1 MHFLHSQSE
10 GSAGVRKLL
19 GQGALLTCHFNH
31 VRTKCKLGA
40 ALMEGRDEGVFLN
53 VEDLP
58 GSIFSCC
65 LADVTKPFSHVTVV
79 LSNAHGMGATL
90 ALPQEQVFI
99 SQHRSNIF
107 ILANTYNKP
116 YPF

>member
-10 GSAGVRKLL
+10 GSAGVKKLL
-19 GQGALLTCHFNH
+19 GQGALLLTCHFNH

-40 ALMEGRDEGVFLN
+40 ALMERQDGGVFLN
-53 VEDLP
+53 AEDLP

-79 LSNAHGMGATL
+79 LSNARGMRAAL
-90 ALPQEQVFI
+90 ALPQE
-99 SQHRSNIF
+99 
-107 ILANTYNKP
+107 
-116 YPF
+116 